1 MLTGPDAMVTVLYV
15 TLLGAG
21 VWLLWWHLIS
31 VCEAA
36 NRVDWGSVWL
46 NRLDG
51 LNRLFCRYYH
61 RLEHDPIA
69 LPLQGGAL
77 LAANHVSGLDPLL
90 MIAAAQRPLR
100 FIIAQEEYER
110 FGLNWLFRALGCIP
124 VTRAQRPELALRAA
138 LRALEAGEVVAL
150 FPHGR
155 IHLDG
160 DPPRTLKGGVVRLAA
175 LSGCPISPLRLAGI
189 RGAGR
194 VLGAVV
200 RRSRAR
206 IISFPPL
213 TCDGHTAEDCLAEL
227 ARILSRPV
235 TVSTTG

>member
-1 MLTGPDAMVTVLYV
+1 MTIHEY
-15 TLLGAG
+15 GAALATALVG
-21 VWLLWWHLIS
+21 LWWLGRRLCAA
-31 VCEAA
+31 CEAA
-36 NRVDWGSVWL
+36 NATDWGHVWL

-51 LNRLFCRYYH
+51 LNRLFCRHYH
-61 RLEHDPIA
+61 RLNHDPIT
-69 LPLQGGAL
+69 LPQRGGAL
-77 LAANHVSGLDPLL
+77 LVSNHVSGLDPLL

-124 VTRAQRPELALRAA
+124 VAREQRAELALRAA

-160 DPPRTLKGGVVRLAA
+160 DPPRALKGGVARLAA
-175 LSGCPISPLRLAGI
+175 LSGCPIYPVRITGI
-189 RGAGR
+189 SGVGR

-206 IISFPPL
+206 LIGFSAL
-213 TCDGHTAEDCLAEL
+213 TCTGHTAEGCLEEL
-227 ARILSRPV
+227 AQVLNGP
-235 TVSTTG
+235 THDMSTDP